1 MIYKYLLKPIFF
13 LFDPELVH
21 EVMVA
26 VGETLGRFR
35 LTRFLTHLIYGY
47 RGSDISK
54 TVDGL
59 TYQTPLLLSAGFDYN
74 ARLTQILPF
83 IGFGGVEVGSVTA
96 RPCAGN
102 PRPRLTRLPAFQSI
116 AVNKGLKND
125 GVEAIIKRLKKRK
138 RFKNFVV
145 GVSIARTNDN
155 RSSGVEEGIA
165 DYLYSLRRLNEEGV
179 GDYYTLNIS
188 CPNAFTGEM
197 FLDPAL
203 LRQLLQAVETVKC
216 EKPIY
221 IKMPLHLPADKFLE
235 LLAAIDQFK
244 IINGLVIGNLDKSN
258 LALGKLSGLP
268 TQEKSNTLIKLAREQ
283 YGRRFT
289 IFGVG
294 GIFSPADAKA
304 KMDAGADLLQLITGM
319 IYHGPDLLKR
329 LNRAF

>member
-1 MIYKYLLKPIFF
+1 MIYRYLIKPVLF

-35 LTRFLTHLIYGY
+35 LTRFLTSLIYGY
-47 RGSDISK
+47 RGRDISK

-59 TYQTPLLLSAGFDYN
+59 TYQTPLIFSAGFDYN
-74 ARLTQILPF
+74 ARLTQILPSL
-83 IGFGGVEVGSVTA
+83 GFGGAEVGSVTA
-96 RPCAGN
+96 RPCVGN
-102 PRPRLTRLPAFQSI
+102 PRPRLTRLPALKSI

-125 GVEAIIKRLKKRK
+125 GVEVIIKRLKKRK
-138 RFKNFVV
+138 KFKNFVV

-155 RSSGVEEGIA
+155 ESSSVEAGIA
-165 DYLYSLRRLNEEGV
+165 DYLYSLRRINEEGV

-197 FLDPAL
+197 FLEPNL

-216 EKPIY
+216 EKPLY
-221 IKMPLHLPADKFLE
+221 VKMPIHLPADKFLE
-235 LLAAIDQFK
+235 LLAVIDQFK
-244 IINGLVIGNLDKSN
+244 IIKGVIIGNLDKSN

-268 TQEKSNTLIKLAREQ
+268 TQERSNTLIKLARDN
-283 YGRRFT
+283 YGQRFT

-294 GIFSPADAKA
+294 GIFSPQDAKD
-304 KMDAGADLLQLITGM
+304 KISAGADLLQLITGM
-319 IYHGPDLLKR
+319 IYEGPGLIKQ